1 MLYLHDV
8 WVNWFEGEENGY
20 NICPFHEWR
29 KEGDQIILLNQVP
42 LLFVE
47 KDFFNFVENHLL
59 DLPEQLLNEIYNK
72 TYIRKNRERVPIDY
86 CFIITNGKDSLAVDT
101 IGYKIPFKKS
111 RLHPNEEMNILQ
123 LIEHAHPVS
132 YPFMTEKKEYHI
144 LSPSPK
150 TMIGLTR
157 KEREQKK
164 LLFMALDKLFR
175 SESTAEVRYWY
186 TEWNPGKYKEIQ
198 KMNFYQAW
206 RNLFLE
212 VQKGW
217 GKKHIHLCEKLI
229 KGEEYFEHLSRI
241 INK

>member
-1 MLYLHDV
+1 
-8 WVNWFEGEENGY
+8 
-20 NICPFHEWR
+20 
-29 KEGDQIILLNQVP
+29 
-42 LLFVE
+42 
-47 KDFFNFVENHLL
+47 
-59 DLPEQLLNEIYNK
+59 
-72 TYIRKNRERVPIDY
+72 
-86 CFIITNGKDSLAVDT
+86 
-101 IGYKIPFKKS
+101 
-111 RLHPNEEMNILQ
+111 
-123 LIEHAHPVS
+123 
-132 YPFMTEKKEYHI
+132 
-144 LSPSPK
+144 
-150 TMIGLTR
+150 MIGLTR